1 MSRELPRG
9 EVGHGGHGAH
19 GAHVLHR
26 GREPQ
31 GGVVGRGGVAG
42 LGVRPR
48 PRPLVHG
55 GQQRALVMHLLL
67 MLGGGGRV

>member
-1 MSRELPRG
+1 MCGELPRG

-19 GAHVLHR
+19 RPHVLHR
-26 GREPQ
+26 GRDPE

-42 LGVRPR
+42 LGVR

>member
-1 MSRELPRG
+1 MCRELPRG

-31 GGVVGRGGVAG
+31 GGVVGRGGGAG

-48 PRPLVHG
+48 PLVHC

>member
-1 MSRELPRG
+1 MCGELPRG

-19 GAHVLHR
+19 RTHVLHR

-31 GGVVGRGGVAG
+31 GGVVGRGRVAG
-42 LGVRPR
+42 LGVR